1 MYEDYTNVVN
11 LMLSGVLTAIVT
23 PFLNGRLDEKSLTE
37 LISFQLEKGVHGI
50 VPCGTTGESPTL
62 SFEEYK
68 RVVEITV
75 EAVNK
80 KVPVVAGA
88 GANSTARAVE
98 LTQAAKSLGVDATL
112 QVAPYYNKPTQ
123 EGLFQHFKAVTEVG
137 LPVVLYNVPGR
148 TGIDI
153 HPTTVARLAEIPE
166 IIAIKEASGSIG
178 RMAEIRKLCG
188 EQLTLLTGDDAQTL
202 PALCMGGKGV
212 ISVLSNLL
220 PQEMVTL
227 YEHWQD
233 GNSTGAIDSNE
244 HLFPVMQAMFI
255 ESNPVPVKTALA
267 MKGLIASSEVRL
279 PLCSMSVENEKE
291 LARAMQQA
299 GIL

>member
-1 MYEDYTNVVN
+1 MVNV
-11 LMLSGVLTAIVT
+11 MLSGVLTAIVT
-23 PFLNGRLDEKSLTE
+23 PFLNGKVDEKSLSE
-37 LISFQLEKGVHGI
+37 LISFQLEKGIHGI

-68 RVVEITV
+68 RVVKITI
-75 EAVNK
+75 ETVNK

-88 GANSTARAVE
+88 GANNTARAVE
-98 LTQAAKSLGVDATL
+98 LTQVAKDLGVDATL

-123 EGLFQHFKAVTEVG
+123 EGLFRHFKAVTEVG
-137 LPVVLYNVPGR
+137 LPVVLYNIPGR

-153 HPTTVARLAEIPE
+153 LPETVARLAEITE
-166 IIAIKEASGSIG
+166 IIAIKEATGSIT
-178 RMAEIRKLCG
+178 RMAEIKKRCG
-188 EQLTLLTGDDAQTL
+188 DQLTLLTGDDAQTL

-220 PQEMVTL
+220 PQEMVSL
-227 YEHWQD
+227 YRNWQEGD
-233 GNSTGAIDSNE
+233 SAAAVDSNE
-244 HLFPVMQAMFI
+244 RLFPIMQAMFI

-267 MKGLIASSEVRL
+267 MKGLIKSSEVRL
-279 PLCSMSVENEKE
+279 PLCNMSNENEKE
-291 LARAMQQA
+291 LKRILQEA